1 MLALLKFV
9 KVSLFSIMIL
19 NLIKLGIYW
28 YLCLIIIV

>member
-1 MLALLKFV
+1 VLALLKFV

-19 NLIKLGIYW
+19 NLIKLGIYC